1 MMYGKKQILESIT
14 YHNVCVRPPP
24 SGPCSLHA
32 HKRIYY
38 GNGGTPDCGTG
49 PSMHERYRIRY
60 LLCNNQRV
68 QEVLDHGEFCDS
80 GYDMV
85 CVHYPKFTPKLFI

>member
-1 MMYGKKQILESIT
+1 MLTSEFTIAIGLLLIAALAFLYVG
-14 YHNVCVRPPP
+14 
-24 SGPCSLHA
+24 
-32 HKRIYY
+32 
-38 GNGGTPDCGTG
+38 
-49 PSMHERYRIRY
+49 RYRIRY

-68 QEVLDHGEFCDS
+68 QEALDHGEFCDS